1 MNGFRNLVVVAS
13 LVVLRLWRQRSG
25 WKRQSGRNRKRGAGR
40 RAAPSNATAAAESA
54 PKADNAAAPATSDTL
69 DRNYLV
75 GRWSETGDCADATE
89 FRADGTF
96 VFPWGDTGTWQLDG
110 DRLTLSTNTDAMR
123 LTQISQDQ
131 VDAVSPGGSTHH
143 HRRC

>member
-1 MNGFRNLVVVAS
+1 M
-13 LVVLRLWRQRSG
+13 
-25 WKRQSGRNRKRGAGR
+25 
-40 RAAPSNATAAAESA
+40 
-54 PKADNAAAPATSDTL
+54 AAPAPSGSL

-110 DRLTLSTNTDAMR
+110 DRLTLSTNADAMR
-123 LTQISQDQ
+123 LTRVSQDQ